1 MSENKNKSEL
11 AFEKEVITY
20 LTNIGGVKQW
30 EYLENVKNTEALWA
44 NFKNILEQ
52 NNRGKLSG
60 SLTQTEFA
68 QVKKQITD
76 LKTPYQAGQFL
87 YGVNGGSR

>member
-30 EYLENVKNTEALWA
+30 EYL
-44 NFKNILEQ
+44 
-52 NNRGKLSG
+52 
-60 SLTQTEFA
+60 
-68 QVKKQITD
+68 
-76 LKTPYQAGQFL
+76 
-87 YGVNGGSR
+87 

>member
-60 SLTQTEFA
+60 SLTQT
-68 QVKKQITD
+68 
-76 LKTPYQAGQFL
+76 
-87 YGVNGGSR
+87 